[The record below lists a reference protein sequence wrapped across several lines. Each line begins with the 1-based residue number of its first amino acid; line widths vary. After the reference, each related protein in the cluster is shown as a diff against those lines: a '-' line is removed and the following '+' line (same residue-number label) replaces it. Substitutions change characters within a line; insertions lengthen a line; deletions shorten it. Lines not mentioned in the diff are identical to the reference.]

1 MITCIDENGVLDFI
15 ARKLPSVRLG
25 EVESHLDSCDSC
37 RELLAHAARAAMS
50 GEEVPE
56 DDPIPRSG
64 VVPGRAVGRYHV
76 LYRVGGGGMG
86 VVFAARDLELRRTVA
101 LKVLR
106 PGDGAPSKKM
116 RARLL
121 REARAAA
128 AVRHGNVVAV
138 HEVFEHEGL
147 PVLVM
152 DLLEGESLRARLS
165 RVRALSVEATLAV
178 IAPVLSAL
186 ETAHGLGVV
195 HRDLKPDNIFLV
207 AAGGRELVKILD
219 FGVAKLTAAPDAP
232 VSGSLTESGA
242 LVGTPHYMA
251 PEQAFGERD
260 VDSRADLWSVG
271 VVLYECLAG
280 VRPIAG
286 SNLGQVLKALTERA
300 IRPIEEVV
308 PGLPPQL
315 VGLLGRLLS
324 DREERPTAAEARQE
338 VEQIRGDV
346 ASGVVAGPAR
356 RRRRGWLVGAGAA
369 AAVAAIAIVGAQRVR
384 RAPAAPVAET
394 AATAARAPSVEAA
407 RADAAVAAPP
417 AVRAPAPTVPAP
429 PTAEAHPRPAAPK
442 TRPRA
447 NPAEPAASSP
457 SPPEP
462 SGPAKLITQPP
473 F

>member
-15 ARKLPSVRLG
+15 ARKLPSARLG

-56 DDPIPRSG
+56 DDPIPRRG

-106 PGDGAPSKKM
+106 PSDGAPSKKM

-165 RVRALSVEATLAV
+165 RVRALSVDAALAV

-207 AAGGRELVKILD
+207 DAGGRELVKILD

-232 VSGSLTESGA
+232 LSGSLTESGA

-280 VRPIAG
+280 ARPFAG

-324 DREERPTAAEARQE
+324 DREERPTAAAARQI
-338 VEQIRGDV
+338 VEQIRTGV

-356 RRRRGWLVGAGAA
+356 PRRRGWLVGAAA

-384 RAPAAPVAET
+384 RAPAAQVAT
-394 AATAARAPSVEAA
+394 TAARPPSADAA
-407 RADAAVAAPP
+407 RADAAVAPSST
-417 AVRAPAPTVPAP
+417 VSAPAPAAPTPPA
-429 PTAEAHPRPAAPK
+429 AEARPRPAAPK
-442 TRPRA
+442 PRPRA
-447 NPAEPAASSP
+447 NTAEPVAPSP
-457 SPPEP
+457 SQPTP